1 MAKVTWLGEG
11 DAGPEETQA
20 FGKTFKL
27 GEPVEIT
34 DEEAL
39 KSATGNQ
46 FFDVAGAKNQPDTIE
61 DNPELLPVAGQPA
74 ALGDV
79 VKNAAFGSQEELDN
93 HRQMSIEAAERNDEI
108 QQQTEKRGRGRP
120 RGSKNAASGSKKSSK
135 KASKA
140 SKRGRKAQDEY
151 DYDSEHVPST

>member
-46 FFDVAGAKNQPDTIE
+46 FFDVKGAKDQPETIE
-61 DNPELLPVAGQPA
+61 DNPELLPVSGQPA

-93 HRQMSIEAAERNDEI
+93 HRQMSIQAAERNDEI

-120 RGSKNAASGSKKSSK
+120 RGSKNASSGSSKSSR

-140 SKRGRKAQDEY
+140 SKRGRKGKDEY

>member
-11 DAGPEETQA
+11 ESGPEETQA
-20 FGKTFKL
+20 YGKTFKI
-27 GEPVEIT
+27 GEPVEIK

-46 FFDVAGAKNQPDTIE
+46 FFDVSGAKNQPDTIE
-61 DNPELLPVAGQPA
+61 DDPELIPVPGQPA

-93 HRQMSIEAAERNDEI
+93 HRQMSIQAAERNDEI
-108 QQQTEKRGRGRP
+108 QQETEKRGRGRP
-120 RGSKNAASGSKKSSK
+120 RGSKSATSTKASKKSSK
-135 KASKA
+135 SSKKGSKA
-140 SKRGRKAQDEY
+140 KAKH
-151 DYDSEHVPST
+151 DYDSEYIPPT